1 MRTTTRTGTAVRT
14 RLAAVGAIS
23 ALALTLVACGGS
35 DDEALSSSDR
45 SKASA
50 AALEYVGGGAVTDA
64 ERGDGDDRYAYQV
77 EVTLPNG
84 TDIDVELDTSFSVTN
99 SPAKASDFATDTPS
113 SAPTSDAPTDAPTD
127 APSGVAPDDDRALVG
142 ETLTKAK
149 AAALKAT
156 GGGKVT
162 ETSGSDDAD
171 HVYEVDVL
179 LPSGEDVTVELDADF
194 TVTKIDR

>member
-1 MRTTTRTGTAVRT
+1 MRTTSART

-23 ALALTLVACGGS
+23 ALALTLGACGGS
-35 DDEALSSSDR
+35 DDEALSSTDR

-50 AALEYVGGGAVTDA
+50 AALKYVGGGAVTDA
-64 ERGDGDDRYAYQV
+64 ERGDGDDQYAYQV

-84 TDIDVELDTSFSVTN
+84 TDIDVELDKSFAVTN
-99 SPAKASDFATDTPS
+99 SPAKASDFATDAPS
-113 SAPTSDAPTDAPTD
+113 SAPTSEATEAPTDA

-156 GGGKVT
+156 GEGKVT